1 VGTHADWRR
10 RRGRGR
16 ELQQWYLPLQGGIPE
31 VAYIEV
37 PRWFIAYIYRFVK
50 VFRKNKKTKEIGGFR
65 PKAREA
71 QGKEKA
77 PLAGQ
82 ASGAG

>member
-1 VGTHADWRR
+1 LV
-10 RRGRGR
+10 
-16 ELQQWYLPLQGGIPE
+16 LQGIPE
-31 VAYIEV
+31 AACIEV

-50 VFRKNKKTKEIGGFR
+50 VCRKNKKTKEIGGFGLR
-65 PKAREA
+65 FRKPK
-71 QGKEKA
+71 GKEKA